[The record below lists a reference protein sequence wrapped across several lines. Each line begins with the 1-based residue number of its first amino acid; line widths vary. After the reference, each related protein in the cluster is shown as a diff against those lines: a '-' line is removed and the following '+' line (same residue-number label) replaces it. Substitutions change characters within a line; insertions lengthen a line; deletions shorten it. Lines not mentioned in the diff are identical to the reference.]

1 MYKYDATR
9 VSLQRFGGLFLFY
22 CSFDIRIMLSLL
34 CFIPNYFSG
43 GPNFETVLI
52 LEKSGN
58 LYCGI
63 TKRYVSI
70 TGPSF
75 MKIFFF
81 KNGIICVN
89 DLLFDTDATNSF
101 KIVSSK
107 ISKSNFL
114 VLAGLRHSVLSCL
127 KTDTGVPSEIS
138 LCLTIENIDFDVLQ
152 KKKKLRI
159 TTH

>member
-1 MYKYDATR
+1 MTLR
-9 VSLQRFGGLFLFY
+9 IILLFP
-22 CSFDIRIMLSLL
+22 

-75 MKIFFF
+75 MKSFLKTVLCKI
-81 KNGIICVN
+81 N
-89 DLLFDTDATNSF
+89 DLLFDTD
-101 KIVSSK
+101 
-107 ISKSNFL
+107 
-114 VLAGLRHSVLSCL
+114 
-127 KTDTGVPSEIS
+127 E
-138 LCLTIENIDFDVLQ
+138 
-152 KKKKLRI
+152 
-159 TTH
+159 